1 MSSEKEQTFIRRMF
15 ESYDTNNNG
24 TLERDEF
31 CNVLKTLIKELAEG
45 QSEDEFEA
53 IAEEAIQKFDFNRNG
68 IIEKEEFEQFVK
80 FLIIKEQQ
88 RVKHSIKAP
97 SHTKLRSQTYKYKAF
112 VPNNNKITTIGVR
125 RIKNVIKKPTNIDI
139 NTLVLDIE
147 CDNTTSIS

>member
-15 ESYDTNNNG
+15 ESYDANNNG

-45 QSEDEFEA
+45 QSETEFEA

-80 FLIIKEQQ
+80 FLIEEKG
-88 RVKHSIKAP
+88 
-97 SHTKLRSQTYKYKAF
+97 L
-112 VPNNNKITTIGVR
+112 
-125 RIKNVIKKPTNIDI
+125 
-139 NTLVLDIE
+139 LIE
-147 CDNTTSIS
+147 E